1 MDYKVLKG
9 RILLRLD
16 RGEELLS
23 NVIGICEKE
32 GVHSALFHGIGAFG
46 SVCIATYIPE
56 TESFL
61 DHKKSGLLEL
71 ISLDG
76 NISHEDDG
84 RIFEHTHAVFSFLN
98 EKESPVC
105 FGGHLKKAVVSYT
118 AEIEITPIRGEGIG
132 RMVDPVTGIIV
143 WKLNELFVEG
153 QTQITSVRL
162 PDC

>member
-1 MDYKVLKG
+1 MDYKVLNG

-23 NVIGICEKE
+23 NVTGTCEKE
-32 GVHSALFHGIGAFG
+32 GVHSALFHGIGAFS

-56 TESFL
+56 TESFSE
-61 DHKKSGLLEL
+61 HRKTGLLEL

-84 RIFEHTHAVFSFLN
+84 RIFEHSHAVFSFLN
-98 EKESPVC
+98 EKGNVVC

-118 AEIEITPIRGEGIG
+118 AEIEITPIRSDGIG
-132 RMVDPVTGIIV
+132 RMVDPLTGITV
-143 WKLNELFVEG
+143 WKLNK
-153 QTQITSVRL
+153 
-162 PDC
+162 

>member
-1 MDYKVLKG
+1 MDYKVLDG

-23 NVIGICEKE
+23 NVTGTCEKE
-32 GVHSALFHGIGAFG
+32 GVHSAFFHGIGAFG
-46 SVCIATYIPE
+46 NVCIATYIPE

-61 DHKKSGLLEL
+61 EHQKTGLLEL

-84 RIFEHTHAVFSFLN
+84 RIFEHTHALFSFLN
-98 EKESPVC
+98 EKGNPVC

-118 AEIEITPIRGEGIG
+118 AEIEITPIWGDGMG
-132 RMVDPVTGIIV
+132 RMVDPVTGITV
-143 WKLNELFVEG
+143 WELNK
-153 QTQITSVRL
+153 
-162 PDC
+162 

>member
-1 MDYKVLKG
+1 MDYKVLDG

-23 NVIGICEKE
+23 NITEICERE

-46 SVCIATYIPE
+46 SVCIATYIPD
-56 TESFL
+56 TEGFL
-61 DHKKSGLLEL
+61 DHEKSGLLEL

-84 RIFEHTHAVFSFLN
+84 RIFEHTHALFSFLN
-98 EKESPVC
+98 EKGDSVC

-118 AEIEITPIRGEGIG
+118 AEIDITPIWGDGIG
-132 RMVDPVTGIIV
+132 RMVDPVTGITI
-143 WKLNELFVEG
+143 WEL
-153 QTQITSVRL
+153 TK
-162 PDC
+162 